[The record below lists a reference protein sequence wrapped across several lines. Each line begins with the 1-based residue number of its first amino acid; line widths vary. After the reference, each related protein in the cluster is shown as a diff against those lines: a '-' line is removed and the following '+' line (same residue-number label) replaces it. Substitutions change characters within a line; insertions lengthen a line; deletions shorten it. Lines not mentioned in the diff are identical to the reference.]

1 MHARAYVTRARE
13 SACMHVCLRLYTYV
27 CVCEHTTVTTVIRCH
42 AYEYTTMQA
51 MLVQKQFTISI
62 MFSLDDVCMYACMRE
77 CMHV

>member
-1 MHARAYVTRARE
+1 MY
-13 SACMHVCLRLYTYV
+13 ACMSASVYVRVCV

-51 MLVQKQFTISI
+51 MFVQKQFTISI